1 MEEQNAGLLPTL
13 RNEYGGA
20 HTVRLAGGGG
30 PPAEITA
37 TDRQRGG
44 AVTEPPPEDDLTD
57 RVVESWAVAEA
68 LRRLPAGHREVLVEC
83 LYRGRSVT
91 EAAALLGVPAGTVK
105 SRTHDALRSL
115 RMILD
120 DLGVTR

>member
-1 MEEQNAGLLPTL
+1 VEEQNAGLLPTL
-13 RNEYGGA
+13 RNEHGG
-20 HTVRLAGGGG
+20 AGGGG
-30 PPAEITA
+30 PLAEIT
-37 TDRQRGG
+37 TMDRQRRR
-44 AVTEPPPEDDLTD
+44 AVPEPSPDDDLTD

-83 LYRGRSVT
+83 FYRRRSVT
-91 EAAALLGVPAGTVK
+91 EAAALLGVPPGTVK